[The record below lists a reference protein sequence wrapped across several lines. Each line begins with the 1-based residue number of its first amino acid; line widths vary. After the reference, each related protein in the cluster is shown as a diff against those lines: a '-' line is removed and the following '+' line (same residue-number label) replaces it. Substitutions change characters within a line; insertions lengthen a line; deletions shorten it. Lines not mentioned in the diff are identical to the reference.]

1 MKHRVFGRKLSR
13 TSNHRKEL
21 FKLLVTN
28 LFQHGK
34 ITTTEAKAK
43 SIRGLADSLISR
55 AQSGTVAARRIL
67 ERFFGTKQAVNQLVD
82 GVAPAMKDRTSG
94 FTTMVKLGKRRGDD
108 AEMVRLELISP
119 PLKRE
124 VAEKPVKT
132 VAKKPVAEKPA
143 VKKPA
148 AEKPAVKKTASKAA
162 EKTESKIEKKK

>member
-1 MKHRVFGRKLSR
+1 MNHRVFGRKLSR

-21 FKLLVTN
+21 FKLLVKN
-28 LFQHGK
+28 LFLNGK

-55 AQSGTVAARRIL
+55 AQSGTVAARRVL

-124 VAEKPVKT
+124 VVKESKPV
-132 VAKKPVAEKPA
+132 
-143 VKKPA
+143 VKETK
-148 AEKPAVKKTASKAA
+148 
-162 EKTESKIEKKK
+162 EKTKEKVEKVEKKETKPRTSKKQKKQ